1 MPAASTLRASRRH
14 PRSSLDRDRNGFG
27 YFLLAPQVI
36 AFTAV
41 GLVALGWV
49 IWLSLNNIN
58 VLARSQTFVGLD
70 NYARILQ
77 DPNMATVLPNT
88 LFFVVIISV
97 SNTVIGLLLALLMNQ
112 KLPGIT
118 VFRSL
123 IFVPALVTM
132 VAWTLVWRFI
142 VQPAGG
148 LDALLGLVGIPEIP
162 WLRSGW
168 VTLALFAFIQ
178 MTKNVGINMILFL
191 SALQSIPE
199 ELSEAARIDGA
210 NRWGVFRHVTVPQIS
225 AATLM
230 VFMLTVVG
238 SFKIFEI
245 VLLLTNGGPGVQTS
259 VLSFAIYQNAFVLN
273 DVGYASALAVLL
285 FALVLVLSGLIWQ
298 LRRRLVFNES

>member
-1 MPAASTLRASRRH
+1 VRR
-14 PRSSLDRDRNGFG
+14 PRSALDRGRNGFG

-41 GLVALGWV
+41 GVVALGWV
-49 IWLSLNNIN
+49 IWLSMNHINI
-58 VLARSQTFVGLD
+58 LARSQTFVGLD
-70 NYARILQ
+70 NYVRILQ

-142 VQPAGG
+142 VQPQGG

-168 VTLALFAFIQ
+168 VTLVLFAFIQ

-191 SALQSIPE
+191 SALQSIPQ

-225 AATLM
+225 ASTLM

-285 FALVLVLSGLIWQ
+285 FALVLILSGLIWQ
-298 LRRRLVFNES
+298 LRKRLVFNEE

>member
-1 MPAASTLRASRRH
+1 
-14 PRSSLDRDRNGFG
+14 LDRDRNGFG

-36 AFTAV
+36 AFTAA